1 MAHQMQEDAHRVIT
15 QLGEADG
22 DISVNALAEQIGFD
36 QSRVMAICQGFVEEG
51 WVVLHET
58 AFLELAVDE
67 DGQAWMDAGQPLLE
81 RRLAAF
87 LKESGEA
94 QSTPAMAE
102 AMGVPAQAV
111 GKVLRLLSSKGYA
124 KREGKALVWDD
135 SGDLDSVTKD
145 EELMKRLQEAE
156 GLLWISEEEAETKD
170 VSEALKTLRSRN
182 FLKTKSR
189 KERSVALTDAGR
201 KLLKEGVEKVEYV
214 NQLTEAMLL
223 SGDWKDVTFRP
234 YDVQL
239 DTTPVHPGKPH
250 PLRRVLEETRQAF
263 LHMGFTEIR
272 GHYVESAFWDFD
284 ALFQPQDHPAREM
297 QDTFYC
303 ERPGL
308 FSLPKEELVETIRR
322 THEEG
327 GDTGST
333 GWRYRWSED
342 KAKQVVLRTH
352 TTAVTVAA
360 CHNDPKPPQKL
371 FTVGRVFRR
380 ETIDYKH
387 LPEFHQ
393 VDGIIIDESAS
404 FANLLG
410 TLTAFYKQMGFEAVK
425 FRPAFFPY
433 TEPSVEVF
441 VRMPGRKEWFELGG
455 AGVFRPEVTRP
466 AGVEAPVLAWGLGL
480 ERLAMI
486 RYQIQDI
493 RELYLSH
500 LDWLRGNPL
509 SS

>member
-1 MAHQMQEDAHRVIT
+1 MAHQLDRDAHRVIT
-15 QLGEADG
+15 QLGEADDG
-22 DISVNALAEQIGFD
+22 VSVVQLAEQVELD
-36 QSRVMAICQGFVEEG
+36 QSKVMAICQGFAEEG
-51 WVVLHET
+51 WVALQEESFV
-58 AFLELAVDE
+58 ELSATPE
-67 DGQAWMDAGQPLLE
+67 GEAWMETGEPLLE
-81 RRLAAF
+81 RRIAEH
-87 LKESGEA
+87 LKAVDAS
-94 QSTPAMAE
+94 QSTPEIASALE
-102 AMGVPAQAV
+102 IAPQEV
-111 GKVLRLLSSKGYA
+111 GKVLRLVLGKGYA
-124 KREGKALVWDD
+124 RKDGKALAWSDA
-135 SGDLDSVTKD
+135 DLDATTTD
-145 EELMKRLQEAE
+145 EELLAQLRDADGVLRLPESKAEAND
-156 GLLWISEEEAETKD
+156 IASAI
-170 VSEALKTLRSRN
+170 KTLRSRGYV
-182 FLKTKSR
+182 KTKDR
-189 KERSVALTDAGR
+189 TQRNVHLLDAGR
-201 KLLKEGVEKVEYV
+201 KALDKGVEVVEQV
-214 NQLTEAMLL
+214 NQLTEEMLL
-223 SGDWKDVTFRP
+223 SGEWENVTFRP
-234 YDVQL
+234 YDVHL
-239 DTTPVHPGKPH
+239 DTTSVHPGKPH

-263 LHMGFTEIR
+263 LHMGFAEIR
-272 GHYVESAFWDFD
+272 GGYVESAFWDFD

-308 FSLPKEELVETIRR
+308 FSLPKEELVEVIRR

-360 CHNDPKPPQKL
+360 CHNDPTPPQKL

-410 TLTAFYKQMGFEAVK
+410 TLTAFYRQMGFEAVK

-466 AGVEAPVLAWGLGL
+466 AGVKVPVLAWGLGL

-486 RYQIQDI
+486 RYQIEDI

-500 LDWLRGNPL
+500 LDWLRNNPL